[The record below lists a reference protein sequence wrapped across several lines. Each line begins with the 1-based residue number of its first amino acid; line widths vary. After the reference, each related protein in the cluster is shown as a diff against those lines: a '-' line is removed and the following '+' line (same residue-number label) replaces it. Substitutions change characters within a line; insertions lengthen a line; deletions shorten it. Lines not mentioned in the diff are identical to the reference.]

1 MVRRGGHFGKRQ
13 PVVAPRNDMASAG
26 NVNRGLVV
34 AALDVTRLMDF
45 EQFRM
50 QGPAIKLEDQFSD
63 FWSNGKHDR
72 YLYE

>member
-1 MVRRGGHFGKRQ
+1 MVRRSSHFGKRQ
-13 PVVAPRNDMASAG
+13 PLVTPGDDVAGAG
-26 NVNRGLVV
+26 DVNGGLVV